1 MCGFLFFVIFG
12 GMTGIALACM
22 SLDVPWHDTY
32 FVVAHF
38 HFIMV
43 AVTLMAFLAG
53 LHYWFPKLFGKAIPE
68 GEIEIYVEDPAI
80 QDSTQRRVAETHV
93 NSDGA
98 SKTIAFSLAQ
108 PADAEKM
115 QIVAR
120 LTRADGWLIARG
132 SVQVALNAPVTIT
145 LKQVIY

>member
-1 MCGFLFFVIFG
+1 MKQPTNRRTV
-12 GMTGIALACM
+12 LAAAAM
-22 SLDVPWHDTY
+22 AA
-32 FVVAHF
+32 VAAASGTA
-38 HFIMV
+38 V
-43 AVTLMAFLAG
+43 AQSPDMRGDITFAG
-53 LHYWFPKLFGKAIPE
+53 GKAIPE

-80 QDSTQRRVAETHV
+80 QDSAQRRVAETHV

-98 SKTIAFSLAQ
+98 SNTIAFSLAQ

>member
-1 MCGFLFFVIFG
+1 MKQPTNRRTV
-12 GMTGIALACM
+12 LAAAAM
-22 SLDVPWHDTY
+22 AA
-32 FVVAHF
+32 VAAASGTA
-38 HFIMV
+38 V
-43 AVTLMAFLAG
+43 AQSPDMRGDITFAG
-53 LHYWFPKLFGKAIPE
+53 GKAIPE

-80 QDSTQRRVAETHV
+80 QDSAQRRVAETHV

>member
-1 MCGFLFFVIFG
+1 MKQPTNRRTV
-12 GMTGIALACM
+12 LAAAAM
-22 SLDVPWHDTY
+22 AA
-32 FVVAHF
+32 VAAASGTA
-38 HFIMV
+38 V
-43 AVTLMAFLAG
+43 AQSPDMRGDITFAG
-53 LHYWFPKLFGKAIPE
+53 GKAIPE

-80 QDSTQRRVAETHV
+80 QDSAQRRVAETHV

-108 PADAEKM
+108 PADGEKM

>member
-1 MCGFLFFVIFG
+1 MKQPTNRRTV
-12 GMTGIALACM
+12 LAAAAM
-22 SLDVPWHDTY
+22 AA
-32 FVVAHF
+32 VAAASGTA
-38 HFIMV
+38 V
-43 AVTLMAFLAG
+43 AQSPDMRGDITFAG
-53 LHYWFPKLFGKAIPE
+53 GKAIPE